1 MSIDQKTALQ
11 IRLAVS
17 IALADGEFS
26 DFEKKTIKKWLQK
39 KNEDMSESKKNKLL
53 KELDLEFMK
62 LEESKKSSQLK
73 LRQAFRAINSYD
85 DRRLKYMAM
94 DLAIEVMVADTKIH
108 SKEVDLIDEIVAE
121 LDLNAVTAKK
131 YIHKQI
137 LNMDKSPINI
147 DIEGLLNI
155 NPTVSNKVAKNL
167 LQKEFVIWN
176 SATTSSTSAQQR
188 ENSQKMISFVS
199 KCRERYA

>member
-1 MSIDQKTALQ
+1 MT
-11 IRLAVS
+11 
-17 IALADGEFS
+17 
-26 DFEKKTIKKWLQK
+26 
-39 KNEDMSESKKNKLL
+39 ESKKNKLL

-73 LRQAFRAINSYD
+73 LRQALRDINSYD

-94 DLAIEVMVADTKIH
+94 DLAIEVMVADSKIH

-176 SATTSSTSAQQR
+176 SATTSSTSTQQR